1 MDFWV
6 KILSDIYNNS
16 GEYAVNQKEPSL
28 ISFFLTHQLDGYFST
43 LYIDE
48 CTYRYISLN
57 TIVFCEWIIFHSS
70 SKKRQTIEDPQQC
83 GGFKICSNTSLMNQ
97 GLRKKCQAKPWKKQI
112 FPEWIIQFPSR
123 IIHASCIYI
132 PESMSN
138 SCWMVFR
145 IIRWNRRIHY
155 IHDIRDIHDIHDI
168 HDMHVM

>member
-16 GEYAVNQKEPSL
+16 GEYVVNQKEPSL

-97 GLRKKCQAKPWKKQI
+97 GLRKKCQAKPWKNRSFLNESFNFRVELSMQAVSI
-112 FPEWIIQFPSR
+112 SLRVCR
-123 IIHASCIYI
+123 ILAGWFS
-132 PESMSN
+132 ES
-138 SCWMVFR
+138 
-145 IIRWNRRIHY
+145 
-155 IHDIRDIHDIHDI
+155 
-168 HDMHVM
+168 